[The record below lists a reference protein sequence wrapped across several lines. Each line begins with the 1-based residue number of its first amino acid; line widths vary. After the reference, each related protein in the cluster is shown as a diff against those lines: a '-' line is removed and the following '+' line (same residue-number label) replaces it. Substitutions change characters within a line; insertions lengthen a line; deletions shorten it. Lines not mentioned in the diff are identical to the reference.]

1 MAIPFYEDE
10 PETATAANLD
20 ASQITDADQVDGPPL
35 SHGSNDANGYDQ
47 VDYEAPSASA
57 STSASASPSAA
68 TSNSQATS
76 TDNNEMPPSTEE
88 QLLVWKM
95 LALAM
100 CKVLK
105 QFYLQH
111 KKQQQPGKTTKLTA
125 TVQIQ
130 PQAQ

>member
-47 VDYEAPSASA
+47 VDYEAPSA
-57 STSASASPSAA
+57 AA

>member
-35 SHGSNDANGYDQ
+35 SYSSNDANGYDQ

-57 STSASASPSAA
+57 SASASAA
-68 TSNSQATS
+68 TSNTQATS

-105 QFYLQH
+105 QFYLQQ

>member
-10 PETATAANLD
+10 PDTATAAAVNLD
-20 ASQITDADQVDGPPL
+20 ASQIADGDQVDGPAYT
-35 SHGSNDANGYDQ
+35 SDAGYDQ
-47 VDYEAPSASA
+47 VDYEAPPA
-57 STSASASPSAA
+57 AA
-68 TSNSQATS
+68 TSHTQATS
-76 TDNNEMPPSTEE
+76 TDNEMPPTTEE

-105 QFYLQH
+105 QFYLQQ